1 MPRPKTV
8 SDADVL
14 TSALALL
21 AEAGMGFT
29 LSDLASRVGLSRA
42 TLIQR
47 FGDRDAILR
56 RIAAHEVQATRDWL
70 DSLPVETDPGA
81 LWRFLALI
89 VGSMGSGESFAPR
102 VALAAMEAR
111 DPVLR
116 DLAGQR
122 YALVQD
128 AIAARLPQHPHADA
142 MARHL
147 HLVIA
152 GSTMRWVASSAET
165 GLADQVLHDLRWAL
179 ETLGLPVDTGSR

>member
-21 AEAGMGFT
+21 GEVGMGFT
-29 LSDLASRVGLSRA
+29 LSELAARVGLSRA

-70 DSLPVETDPGA
+70 DSLPIDTDPGA
-81 LWRFLALI
+81 LWRFLALT
-89 VGSMGSGESFAPR
+89 VGSMGSGDSFAPR
-102 VALAAMEAR
+102 VALAALEAR
-111 DPVLR
+111 DLMLR

-122 YALVQD
+122 YTLVQE
-128 AIAARLPQHPHADA
+128 AIAARLPQHRDRDA
-142 MARHL
+142 TARHL

-152 GSTMRWVASSAET
+152 GSTMNWVASSGET
-165 GLADQVLHDLRWAL
+165 GLAEYVLQDLRWTL
-179 ETLGLPVDTGSR
+179 ETLGLPVDTSLR